1 MKTLKKILCI
11 LIIVAIIILIVLICF
26 SKSDKNNKD
35 NIKYNENV
43 NITNSNTSHNPILE
57 NEDTYDVS
65 LLNKIE
71 LVNNRNKYFAISNII
86 DTYTNNNFIINKM
99 YITKKATNIDVFWV
113 EGIKKDTNTLSN
125 LIISTDSL
133 NKVFAVINEEQ
144 IEQNAYS
151 LNNLNSIDTN
161 KITYNS
167 DNKFE
172 YKNIND
178 EEYVK
183 YLLKDYLIKTLY
195 NTQLGYNS
203 LKEEYREKKFGSF
216 EKYNEIININRDKLA
231 LYDTKNI
238 KQAGEFSSYEEW
250 LLYFGR
256 IQLLEVEK
264 YSVKSNNN
272 YTEYTIVDTYG
283 NYYIFVEE
291 TVMNYKLM
299 LDTYTIDTLE
309 FLEKYEEVSKEEKG
323 EMNIDKIFEAI
334 NNKDYN
340 YVYNKLD
347 ANYKNSYF
355 TTLESFSTFMSNNLF
370 EKNEVEFDEY
380 EESENSCKYSLII
393 KDASGQNK
401 NQILMT
407 MIMQLGEN
415 TDFTIKF
422 E

>member
-11 LIIVAIIILIVLICF
+11 LIILAIIILIVLICF

-35 NIKYNENV
+35 NTKYNENV
-43 NITNSNTSHNPILE
+43 NITNSNTSHNSILE

-71 LVNNRNKYFAISNII
+71 LVDSRNKYFAISNII

-99 YITKKATNIDVFWV
+99 YITKRATNIDVFWV

>member
-178 EEYVK
+178 EEYVQ

-195 NTQLGYNS
+195 NTQLGYNL

-216 EKYNEIININRDKLA
+216 EKYNEIINSNREELA

-309 FLEKYEEVSKEEKG
+309 FLEKYEEVSTEEKG

-355 TTLESFSTFMSNNLF
+355 ATLESFSTFMSNNLF

>member
-178 EEYVK
+178 EEYVQ

-195 NTQLGYNS
+195 NTQLGYNL

-256 IQLLEVEK
+256 VQLLEVEK
-264 YSVKSNNN
+264 YLIKSNDN

-283 NYYIFVEE
+283 NYYIFVED

-309 FLEKYEEVSKEEKG
+309 FLEKYEEVSKEGKG

-347 ANYKNSYF
+347 ANYKNRYF

>member
-1 MKTLKKILCI
+1 
-11 LIIVAIIILIVLICF
+11 
-26 SKSDKNNKD
+26 
-35 NIKYNENV
+35 
-43 NITNSNTSHNPILE
+43 
-57 NEDTYDVS
+57 
-65 LLNKIE
+65 
-71 LVNNRNKYFAISNII
+71 
-86 DTYTNNNFIINKM
+86 M

>member
-26 SKSDKNNKD
+26 SKSYKNNKD

-178 EEYVK
+178 EEYVQ

-195 NTQLGYNS
+195 NTQLGYNL

-256 IQLLEVEK
+256 VQLLEVEK
-264 YSVKSNNN
+264 
-272 YTEYTIVDTYG
+272 
-283 NYYIFVEE
+283 
-291 TVMNYKLM
+291 
-299 LDTYTIDTLE
+299 
-309 FLEKYEEVSKEEKG
+309 
-323 EMNIDKIFEAI
+323 
-334 NNKDYN
+334 
-340 YVYNKLD
+340 
-347 ANYKNSYF
+347 
-355 TTLESFSTFMSNNLF
+355 
-370 EKNEVEFDEY
+370 
-380 EESENSCKYSLII
+380 
-393 KDASGQNK
+393 
-401 NQILMT
+401 
-407 MIMQLGEN
+407 
-415 TDFTIKF
+415 
-422 E
+422 

>member
-1 MKTLKKILCI
+1 MKTLKKIICI
-11 LIIVAIIILIVLICF
+11 LIILAIIILIVLICF

-35 NIKYNENV
+35 NTKYNENV

-65 LLNKIE
+65 SLNKIE

-99 YITKKATNIDVFWV
+99 YITKKTTNIDIFWV
-113 EGIKKDTNTLSN
+113 EGIKKDTGTLSN

-133 NKVFAVINEEQ
+133 NEVFAVINEEQ

-161 KITYNS
+161 RISYNS

-183 YLLKDYLIKTLY
+183 YLLKDYLTKTLY

-216 EKYNEIININRDKLA
+216 ERYNEIINSNREELA

-238 KQAGEFSSYEEW
+238 KQAGEFASYEEW
-250 LLYFGR
+250 LLYFGGV
-256 IQLLEVEK
+256 QLLEVER
-264 YSVKSNNN
+264 YSMKSSDN

-283 NYYIFVEE
+283 NYYIFDED
-291 TVMNYKLM
+291 TVMNYELM

-309 FLEKYEEVSKEEKG
+309 FLEKYEEVSTEEKG
-323 EMNIDKIFEAI
+323 EMNIDKVFEAI

-355 TTLESFSTFMSNNLF
+355 ATLESFSTFMSNNLF

>member
-26 SKSDKNNKD
+26 SKSYKNNKD

>member
-11 LIIVAIIILIVLICF
+11 LIILAIIILIVLICF

-35 NIKYNENV
+35 NTKYNENV